1 MYGIYKRAAEASAPT
16 SLIGKNGSVTMQV
29 LSIQDLSCMGKC
41 SLTVALPILSAMG
54 ISTSV
59 LPTAILSTHTGF
71 PEPVVQPM
79 TENLLPFA
87 QHIAS
92 VGGSFDAISTGYLSD
107 PRQAEA
113 VGKVLDQFNC
123 LKVIDPVMGDH
134 GKLYARITPEHVDA
148 MKELCR
154 RGDYLLPNLTEAAF
168 LTGMPYRERCD
179 GTYLIEMADALC
191 GFGARGVIITGIS
204 WEPGYT
210 GWAGM
215 QSGRLFSYRARRLP
229 GSQHG
234 TGDMFAAVTT
244 GALTL
249 EKPLHL
255 AATLGAKFVEK
266 TIAMTPGSTPFGAN
280 FEPILPWLWEQ
291 L

>member
-1 MYGIYKRAAEASAPT
+1 MAS
-16 SLIGKNGSVTMQV
+16 V

-59 LPTAILSTHTGF
+59 LPTAVLSTHTGF
-71 PEPVVQPM
+71 PNPVVQPM

-87 QHIAS
+87 AHMAS
-92 VGGSFDAISTGYLSD
+92 VGGSFDGICTGYLSD
-107 PRQAEA
+107 PQQAE
-113 VGKVLDQFNC
+113 VVCQVLDQFDC
-123 LKVIDPVMGDH
+123 LKVIDPAMGDH
-134 GKLYARITPEHVDA
+134 GKLYSRMTEDHVQA
-148 MKELCR
+148 MKQLCQR
-154 RGDYLLPNLTEAAF
+154 SDYLLPNLTEAAF
-168 LTGMPYRERCD
+168 LTGLPYKEQCD
-179 GTYLIEMADALC
+179 GSYLIEMAEALC
-191 GFGARGVIITGIS
+191 GFGAKGVIITGIN

-210 GWAGM
+210 GWVGM
-215 QSGRLFSYRARRLP
+215 QNGRLFSYRAKKLP
-229 GSQHG
+229 RNQHG

-249 EKPLHL
+249 EKPLHIAASL
-255 AATLGAKFVEK
+255 AAKFVEK
-266 TIAMTPGSTPFGAN
+266 SIAVTPASTPFGAN

>member
-1 MYGIYKRAAEASAPT
+1 MAS
-16 SLIGKNGSVTMQV
+16 V

-59 LPTAILSTHTGF
+59 LPTAVLSTHTGF
-71 PEPVVQPM
+71 PNPVVQPM

-87 QHIAS
+87 EHMAS
-92 VGGSFDAISTGYLSD
+92 VGGSFDSICTGYLSD
-107 PRQAEA
+107 PQQAE
-113 VGKVLDQFNC
+113 VVCQVLDQFDC
-123 LKVIDPVMGDH
+123 LKVIDPAMGDH
-134 GKLYARITPEHVDA
+134 GKLYSRMTEDHVQA
-148 MKELCR
+148 MKQLCQ

-168 LTGMPYRERCD
+168 LTGLPYKEQCD
-179 GTYLIEMADALC
+179 GSYLIEMAEALC
-191 GFGARGVIITGIS
+191 GFGAKGVIITGIN

-210 GWAGM
+210 GWVGM
-215 QSGRLFSYRARRLP
+215 QNGRLFSYRAKKLP
-229 GSQHG
+229 RNQHG

-249 EKPLHL
+249 EKPLHIAASL
-255 AATLGAKFVEK
+255 AAKFVEK
-266 TIAMTPGSTPFGAN
+266 SIAVTPASTPFGAN